1 MTGFISSISGTAE
14 SNGERKAI
22 SLLQIYEITDSM
34 RGLRQGSE
42 YPGGSQGML
51 FFKGEILR
59 RSAEERENLLLN
71 KKEERFA
78 AGRMK
83 AGDPALNRLL
93 DGRIPE
99 KLDLTLEKAFIKAFQ
114 LIFEKGSGVI
124 ERSFDKEGIKKDFMV
139 KEYALKLK
147 NDRRSYADIR
157 KSAGRSGLS
166 NTAAS
171 GAAGIGMGVLGIGIP
186 DIPVFTSM
194 MFRSI
199 FQIALRYGIDYDSPE
214 EKLFALFLIR
224 AAFSRGDEYKEANR
238 EVDGFIH
245 SGRFEDIIIEEDNV
259 ISRLSFW
266 EEGYRKRQ
274 MEYTAR
280 AVSKE
285 VLYMKFLQGI
295 PLIGAVGGA
304 YDIKYMS
311 LVTEY
316 AELKYRKRFL
326 IGKER

>member
-1 MTGFISSISGTAE
+1 
-14 SNGERKAI
+14 
-22 SLLQIYEITDSM
+22 
-34 RGLRQGSE
+34 
-42 YPGGSQGML
+42 ML

-59 RSAEERENLLLN
+59 RSVEERENLLLN

-139 KEYALKLK
+139 KEYALMLK

-224 AAFSRGDEYKEANR
+224 AAFSRGDEYKDVNR

-245 SGRFEDIIIEEDNV
+245 SGRFEDILIEEDNV